1 MAKFSDWFSLA
12 DDTLRTVKSR
22 EISDLYT
29 VEWLEAQRML
39 TSDHRESL
47 DKEPGRVKR
56 LIWTINAVLFGMT
69 KRLAPQRRLI
79 FVFAQIVFVWSFF
92 SMLTSDDPLAVANV
106 LGLVIPF
113 VMMTLL
119 LGLELIDKLKIRNE
133 LELARDLQA
142 SLIPERLPRVPG
154 FELDAFNRIANT
166 VGGDIYDFVPL
177 KDGRLAVLFGDASG
191 HGMAAGLVMA
201 VAQAAF
207 RTQLETDP
215 SPTAVFSQLNRILLR
230 VGGNRSFFSACYL
243 VLAPEGT
250 FELVLAGHPELLK
263 VDVSGRVTGRIG
275 RGAYPLGIKEQASW
289 EILEGSLGLGESLV
303 LHSDGLTESRNHEGK
318 ELGDAYLETVIGW
331 HAGVRASEMLEEI
344 VAEWKAFCG
353 GAPIEDDV
361 TVAVI
366 RRRID

>member
-1 MAKFSDWFSLA
+1 MAKISDWFDLA
-12 DDTLRTVKSR
+12 DDTVRKVRTR
-22 EISDLYT
+22 EMSNLYT

-39 TSDHRESL
+39 TSDFSDSL
-47 DKEPGRVKR
+47 DRQKGRAKR
-56 LIWTINAVLFGMT
+56 FVYTINAVLFGMA

-79 FVFAQIVFVWSFF
+79 FIVAQVVFVWSFF
-92 SMLTSDDPLAVANV
+92 SMMTSDDPTAIANV
-106 LGLVIPF
+106 LGIFGTF
-113 VMMTLL
+113 VLMTLL

-142 SLIPERLPRVPG
+142 SLIPEKLPRVPDY
-154 FELDAFNRIANT
+154 ELDAFNRIANT

-207 RTQLETDP
+207 RTQLEIDP
-215 SPTAVFSQLNRILLR
+215 SPLAIFTSLNRILLR

-243 VLAPEGT
+243 VLSPGGGY
-250 FELVLAGHPELLK
+250 ELVLGGHPELLK
-263 VDVSGRVTGRIG
+263 VDGAGRVVARIG
-275 RGAYPLGIKEQASW
+275 RGAYPLGIKEQESW
-289 EILEGSLGLGESLV
+289 EILEGSLGYGESLV
-303 LHSDGLTESRNHEGK
+303 LHSDGLTESRNPEGK

-331 HAGVRASEMLEEI
+331 QAGARASEMLEEI
-344 VAEWKAFCG
+344 VAEWKSFCA
-353 GAPIEDDV
+353 GAPVEDDV

-366 RRRID
+366 RRRMD